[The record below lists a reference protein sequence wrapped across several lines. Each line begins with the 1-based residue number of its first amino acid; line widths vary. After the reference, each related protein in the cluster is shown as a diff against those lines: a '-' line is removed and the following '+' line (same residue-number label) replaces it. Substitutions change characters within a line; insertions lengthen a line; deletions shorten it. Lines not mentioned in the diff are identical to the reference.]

1 VKFIDV
7 VLILIPIIGFI
18 RGLMKG
24 FLHTLATFSG
34 FATGLFLGFSFYK
47 ALAKYLV
54 SNYGLADTEITNS
67 VSLIVL
73 FIAPILVFRLLE
85 RILKKTLNWLS
96 LGYFNYILG
105 GFAGL
110 IKYAGL
116 FLVLIYLIAKIQVPF
131 IQGQMSDLAQTSFVF
146 GFYVEI
152 TRLLS

>member
-24 FLHTLATFSG
+24 FLHTLATFGG

-47 ALAKYLV
+47 QLAKYLV

-67 VSLIVL
+67 LSLIAL
-73 FIAPILVFRLLE
+73 FIAPILVFRLIE
-85 RILKKTLNWLS
+85 RALKRTLNWLS

-116 FLVLIYLIAKIQVPF
+116 FLILIYLMAKIPVPF
-131 IQGQMSDLAQTSFVF
+131 IQNQLSELEHTSFVF
-146 GFYVEI
+146 AFYADI